1 MAGVLGNLF
10 EPQKMAVKDR
20 ILRSCKQPEKFFG
33 GKVTHMSCRYSA
45 FPNPMTIISIGIIRV
60 NFQYWYLAAPWKKS
74 GPLPGPRPALWACPA
89 GPSPPGCASLCPNGK
104 SRIAAKAGRAWLWRS
119 FRNP

>member
-1 MAGVLGNLF
+1 
-10 EPQKMAVKDR
+10 MAVKDWM
-20 ILRSCKQPEKFFG
+20 LRSCKQPEKFFG

-60 NFQYWYLAAPWKKS
+60 NFQYWYLAAPWKKTA
-74 GPLPGPRPALWACPA
+74 PFLDPGPPSEPARRGKARQAAPA
-89 GPSPPGCASLCPNGK
+89 RMGESHV
-104 SRIAAKAGRAWLWRS
+104 AAQDGRAWLWRN